1 MTRQYWANLV
11 LCIVLAA
18 LAIFSVTQ
26 IGSAL
31 TPKGL
36 FVCEPEPSQEAG
48 KILPDVQLAK
58 FQISE
63 DMNNMVA
70 ADFLIRNN
78 SDLSVKNITVLC
90 EFMDENGMYRDRH
103 VWKLAETI
111 PAMHQA
117 QLSSVSR
124 RFVNS
129 NARALQCGITDF
141 QPVKKPFFTLD
152 RHMGD
157 GHDRAM
163 EAGHGE
169 QIPAGH

>member
-26 IGSAL
+26 VGSVLA
-31 TPKGL
+31 PKGL

-48 KILPDVQLAK
+48 KILHDIQLAK

-63 DMNNMVA
+63 GMNNMVA

-78 SDLSVKNITVLC
+78 SDHSIKNITVLC
-90 EFMDENGMYRDRH
+90 EFMDENGIYRDRH
-103 VWKLAETI
+103 VWNLAETI

-141 QPVKKPFFTLD
+141 QPVKRPFFTLD
-152 RHMGD
+152 RHLDD
-157 GHDRAM
+157 GYGGTM
-163 EAGHGE
+163 ETGHGE
-169 QIPAGH
+169 QIPTGH